1 VVPDRRSISSL
12 KHRFRQ
18 EIEQGHIG
26 QAHWIMLSPV
36 NVAKHEQRE
45 FSARPFAKYG
55 SNRERVTVV
64 ITQARLLLIFT
75 VGQTRAGSCQD
86 APASR

>member
-1 VVPDRRSISSL
+1 L
-12 KHRFRQ
+12 KHRFRDRLSQ

-45 FSARPFAKYG
+45 FSARPFAVLTFAG
-55 SNRERVTVV
+55 RDCHARSNATAISFKVSG
-64 ITQARLLLIFT
+64 L
-75 VGQTRAGSCQD
+75 
-86 APASR
+86 